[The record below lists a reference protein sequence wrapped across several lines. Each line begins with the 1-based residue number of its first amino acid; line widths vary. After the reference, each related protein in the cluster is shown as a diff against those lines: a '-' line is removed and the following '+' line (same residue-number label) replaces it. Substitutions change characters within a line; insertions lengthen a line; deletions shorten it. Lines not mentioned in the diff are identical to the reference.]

1 MADLIHRTEA
11 PRKPITSEGGA
22 CIDMS
27 EAAARHM
34 LHRVTQIDEDASR
47 VQDALIGD
55 RAPTEFDWAK
65 AGRIAALVVV
75 LVFTLI
81 VAARMP

>member
-1 MADLIHRTEA
+1 MPDLIHRTEA
-11 PRKPITSEGGA
+11 PRSYIASDGGA
-22 CIDMS
+22 RIDMS
-27 EAAARHM
+27 EASARHM

-47 VQDALIGD
+47 LQDALIGD

-65 AGRIAALVVV
+65 AGRIVCLVVV